1 MGVCAARN
9 AERLLAGQGLARF
22 RPSGKPMLIS
32 FGDLSC
38 FFVAGKHVL
47 AGPSLGAAKEAV
59 FELLMARLDAQPAWS
74 RVPPVL
80 RRADRAARMLL
91 WPTLSSLRSLSRQ
104 GRIAWLSDG

>member
-9 AERLLAGQGLARF
+9 AGRLLAGQGLARF

-59 FELLMARLDAQPAWS
+59 FELAMAQLDAQPLWRRIP
-74 RVPPVL
+74 RVLQRV
-80 RRADRAARMLL
+80 DRAARMLL
-91 WPTLSSLRSLSRQ
+91 WPTLSSLRSFSRQ
-104 GRIAWLSDG
+104 GRIRLLSGS